1 MGRAW
6 RSARWQGLWCTALV
20 VAAAPAAGQQAQR
33 SLVLRH
39 ATIVDL
45 VRGDLVRD
53 ATIVV
58 AGGKIERLGT
68 GVVREPDGAEVRDL
82 EGKYV
87 LPGLIDAHVHIATMD
102 AARRALMSGVTTARS
117 MGVSGFVDVGLRELA
132 ARGVLDAPEIV
143 AAGYHIRPR
152 PAPEL
157 FIGQPDLADL
167 LGPGLKGPEAL
178 RRAVRVMLEHRVQVI
193 KVLATERAGTPETDP
208 RKQVYSEEELRAVV
222 AEAATGKVPV
232 AAHAHGDEGARA
244 AVLAGV
250 RSIEHGTFLS
260 DSTLALMAR
269 LGTFLDPTVAIQ
281 SDLLEPGGDYDDPGL
296 MIRARFMVPVA
307 RQMVRNA
314 HRLGVRIVTGTD
326 TGYGPGS
333 VVRLGHEL
341 EELVGCGLS
350 PLEALRAATVVGAE
364 LLGVQDHAGRLAAG
378 WDADLIVVERNPLED
393 IRTVQ
398 DVLLVVNNGKVVAD
412 RLAR

>member
-1 MGRAW
+1 MRTAW
-6 RSARWQGLWCTALV
+6 CSAGWRWVLSAGLV
-20 VAAAPAAGQQAQR
+20 VAGLPAAAQEPQR
-33 SLVLRH
+33 ALVLRH
-39 ATIVDL
+39 ATILDPS
-45 VRGDLVRD
+45 RGDLVRD
-53 ATIVV
+53 ATLVV

-68 GVVREPDGAEVRDL
+68 GAVPEPAGAQVLDL
-82 EGKYV
+82 QGKYL
-87 LPGLIDAHVHIATMD
+87 LPGLIDAHVHIATLD

-117 MGVSGFVDVGLRELA
+117 MGVSGFVDVGMRELA
-132 ARGVLDAPEIV
+132 ARSAIDAPEIV

-157 FIGQPDLADL
+157 FLDQPALADL
-167 LGPGLKGPEAL
+167 RGPGLEGPEAL
-178 RRAVRVMLEHRVQVI
+178 RRAVRVMLERRVQVI

-222 AEAATGKVPV
+222 AEAASSNLPV

-269 LGTFLDPTVAIQ
+269 QGTFLDPTVAIQ

-296 MIRARFMVPVA
+296 VIRARFMVPVA

-314 HRLGVRIVTGTD
+314 HRLGVKIVTGTD
-326 TGYGPGS
+326 TGYGPNS

-350 PLEALRAATVVGAE
+350 PLEALRAATLTGAE
-364 LLGVQDHAGRLAAG
+364 LLGVQDHAGRIAAG
-378 WDADLIVVERNPLED
+378 WDADLIAVERNPLED

-398 DVLLVVNNGKVVAD
+398 DVLLVVNNGKVVVN
-412 RLAR
+412 RLGW